1 MKVFISRLEKETDEH
16 SKQIKMNKKLVL
28 AFSGGLDTS
37 FCVKYLKEEKGYEVY
52 TAIANTGGFSAE
64 ELKKIEDRAYRLGS
78 KKHVTLDVTNEYY
91 EKCVRYMVFGN
102 VLRNNTYPIS
112 VSSERI
118 FQAIATINYAKEI
131 GAGYIAHGSTG
142 AGNDQVRFD
151 LAFQVLAPEIEIIT
165 PIRDLML
172 SRHEEIDY
180 LRKHGVEED
189 YTKMAY
195 SINQGLWGTSV
206 GGKET
211 LTSSKGL
218 PEEAYPSQLKATG
231 EKTLELGFEKGE
243 LKTIDGK
250 TYKNGPEIIQA
261 LEEIASEY
269 AVGRDIHV
277 GDTIIGIKGR
287 VGFEAAA
294 PLLII
299 KAHHLLEK
307 HTLTK
312 WQTYWKEQLG
322 NWYGM
327 FLHEALYLEPVM
339 RNIETFLEATQEN
352 VTGKVFV
359 KLKPYR
365 FELQGIESEHDLM
378 NSGFGEYGETV
389 KAWTADDVKGFTK
402 ILSNS
407 LIIYHTVNKTEK

>member
-1 MKVFISRLEKETDEH
+1 
-16 SKQIKMNKKLVL
+16 MNKKLVL

-172 SRHEEIDY
+172 SRQQEIDY

-218 PEEAYPSQLKATG
+218 PEEAYPSQLESTD
-231 EKTLELGFEKGE
+231 EKILELGFEKGE

-250 TYKNGPEIIQA
+250 TYKSGPEIIQA
-261 LEEIASEY
+261 LEEIASDY

-407 LIIYHTVNKTEK
+407 LKIYHTVNKKD

>member
-1 MKVFISRLEKETDEH
+1 
-16 SKQIKMNKKLVL
+16 MNKKLVL

-172 SRHEEIDY
+172 SRQQEIDY
-180 LRKHGVEED
+180 LKKHGVEED
-189 YTKMAY
+189 YTKMTY

-218 PEEAYPSQLKATG
+218 PEEAYPSQLEATD
-231 EKTLELGFEKGE
+231 EKLLELGFEKGE

-407 LIIYHTVNKTEK
+407 LKIYHTVNKK

>member
-1 MKVFISRLEKETDEH
+1 MD
-16 SKQIKMNKKLVL
+16 MNKKLVL

-37 FCVKYLKEEKGYEVY
+37 FCVKYLKEEKGFEVY
-52 TAIANTGGFSAE
+52 TAIANTGGFSDE
-64 ELKKIEDRAYRLGS
+64 ELKVIEDRAHRLGA
-78 KKHVTLDVTNEYY
+78 KKHVTIDVTNEYY
-91 EKCVRYMVFGN
+91 EKCIRYMVMGN

-112 VSSERI
+112 VSSERV

-151 LAFQVLAPEIEIIT
+151 LTFQVLAPEIEIIT

-172 SRHEEIDY
+172 SRQQEIDY
-180 LRKHGVEED
+180 LKKHGVVED
-189 YTKMAY
+189 YTKMGY

-211 LTSSKGL
+211 LTSNKGL
-218 PEEAYPSQLKATG
+218 PSEAYPSQLQET
-231 EKTLELGFEKGE
+231 EERIIELGFVKGE

-250 TYKNGPEIIQA
+250 TFENGPKTIQA
-261 LEEIASEY
+261 LEEIASKY
-269 AVGRDIHV
+269 AIGRDIHV

-294 PLLII
+294 PLLTI

-312 WQTYWKEQLG
+312 WQSYWKEQLS

-327 FLHEALYLEPVM
+327 FLHEAMYHEPVM
-339 RNIETFLEATQEN
+339 RNIEAFLEDSQEN

-359 KLKPYR
+359 KLLPYR

-378 NSGFGEYGETV
+378 KSGFGDYGETV

-402 ILSNS
+402 IMSNS
-407 LIIYHTVNKTEK
+407 LKIYHKVNRK